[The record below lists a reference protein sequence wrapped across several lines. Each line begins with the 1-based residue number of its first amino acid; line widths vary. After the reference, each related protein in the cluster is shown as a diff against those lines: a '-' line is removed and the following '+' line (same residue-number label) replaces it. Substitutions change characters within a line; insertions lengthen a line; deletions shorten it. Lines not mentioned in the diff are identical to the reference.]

1 MHTRYTLKPYPG
13 KRRYGTVRKL
23 NVRKHTRWLLAA
35 LLVLA
40 LSVTLLVSCTET
52 PGGSD
57 TTADP
62 SVSIDVPTE
71 TDSDGNPVT
80 TEPTTPSDPTGTGEG
95 TPSGTTGE
103 PPVIEIPADDTEAG
117 PAQTEA
123 PTEAPVDPSLH
134 PGDSSLYKGV
144 LIHSVYG
151 TGKKGAEALI
161 SNGYVQ
167 LYNKSSKDIALTGAS
182 LYYKSNNN
190 NPFDQFVFPEGAIIP
205 AGGYYLV
212 RTNAP
217 ADFDPNNAVMKVE
230 HCDAEWDVYLDNKEI
245 RLLLAPSGWAIER
258 DADIT
263 TFDDAISCFVATM
276 EYHTS
281 VYALYD
287 LSRNK
292 VAVRTAM
299 EEYSGYHTVNLTRA
313 ATPELRDLRTQ
324 TSTGMINE
332 VAGSKLNEVLFSY
345 DAGIYDTALILN
357 LSAKDGYTIYYTTDG
372 SNPAL
377 ETNKNRKKY
386 TTGIMLSDTSAMGW
400 GPLTRSWSTPSV
412 STQVGG
418 HVIKA
423 YATNGTE
430 STDVFTNTYFITDDL
445 SKYDVSIMSISM
457 PAEEVIG
464 TNGFYN
470 KFLLTGSITGGRR
483 RGVGI
488 MEVFDAD
495 GDRVGNS
502 RVEMAVSGNGSSGW
516 GMKSLRIYFKG
527 INNQD
532 SGLESDL
539 NYDIFGGTARDQW
552 GQAITSFS
560 RIMIRNSG
568 NDCATSY
575 IRDAFMQ
582 STAAGLNVDYM
593 ATASTLVFING
604 EFWGVY
610 NVRERYSPEYVESHY
625 GVNKDNVTVIESD
638 YSQVH
643 TNTNADFVLSSGV
656 EGDQDPFNAMVQ
668 YMRDHNLAEQEH
680 YDYIASQMDIDSFI
694 DMWVVRLFYVARDWP
709 ENNIKIWRNKN
720 PDDPSGFDTKWHF
733 TLLDMDMGLSFYDF
747 TTQSENFFWAFDSGS
762 VCGTMM
768 RALMKNEGFK
778 QQFILRYYDLTV
790 NHFTPEYLN
799 AMFDELY
806 AERDPLMALQA
817 GRWPEGG
824 ERGKFTVSKWQS
836 ECNRIRSFLNN
847 RQPYALSHFFNYFG
861 ISEADLEHLATKKVT
876 VSFHSGRADVTVN
889 GETVQNGTVIRLENG
904 ETKTLDVLVTPKE
917 GYVITSITF
926 TDKDGKVYSVEG
938 NRVVIKTGRSGTIS
952 VAAQRLVENPDALK
966 NATLVAGATYM
977 FYLTGEGDLY
987 AWGDNRYGVLGL
999 GPTPSV
1005 VDTPTLVMQGVA
1017 KVVTSSGNAYENNDT
1032 TFATA
1037 ILTVDGRLFTVGRNT
1052 CGQLCRNGTADDGY
1066 LAEVELSFKIK
1077 DVSMGHDHL
1086 LIVDE
1091 SGNLWGIGS
1100 NSYGALGTTNVGGNV
1115 TSLTKLDTGV
1125 AMASAGR
1132 RSTVYVKND
1141 GTLWGLGDN
1150 RWKKLSQSH
1159 GDQIHTPIQ
1168 MASGIEFVDSGEHQI
1183 LAVDQSGK
1191 LYYAGWR
1198 SVNGFGQG
1206 GGNNPTLAAFSISG
1220 VKKADSYFGNVVVLS
1235 EDGKAYVYGLNT
1247 ENGIGDNAY
1256 TDGTPRQ
1263 ILEGVLDV
1271 AAGYGFTAYLME
1283 DGSLRVQG
1291 NNTYGQAGNG
1301 TTGGTVHM
1309 SVIDLPQ

>member
-1 MHTRYTLKPYPG
+1 MMKFLKHN
-13 KRRYGTVRKL
+13 RSRLWSVTVL
-23 NVRKHTRWLLAA
+23 LALALLVTLLAA
-35 LLVLA
+35 
-40 LSVTLLVSCTET
+40 CNNT
-52 PGGSD
+52 PGGTD
-57 TTADP
+57 TTTDP
-62 SVSIDVPTE
+62 SATVDTPTE

-80 TEPTTPSDPTGTGEG
+80 GEPSDTPADTGN
-95 TPSGTTGE
+95 TPDDPQNTTNPDETMGE
-103 PPVIEIPADDTEAG
+103 PPVIEIPSDETK
-117 PAQTEA
+117 
-123 PTEAPVDPSLH
+123 PTPSETDNEEETLPYDPSLH

-167 LYNKSSKDIALTGAS
+167 LYNKSDKDIALTGAS
-182 LYYKSNNN
+182 LYYKSDGN

-212 RTNAP
+212 RTNTP
-217 ADFDPNNAVMKVE
+217 NDFNPDNAVMKIE
-230 HCDAEWDVYLDNKEI
+230 HCDAEWDIYLDNKEI
-245 RLLLAPSGWAIER
+245 RLLLAPSGWSISR
-258 DADIT
+258 DEDIT
-263 TFDDAISCFVATM
+263 VFDDAVSIFVATM
-276 EYHTS
+276 EYHSS
-281 VYALYD
+281 VYSLYD

-292 VAVRTAM
+292 IALRTAM

-313 ATPELRDLRTQ
+313 ATPELRDLRTR
-324 TSTGMINE
+324 TANGTVNE
-332 VAGSKLNEVLFSY
+332 VAASKLNEVLFSY
-345 DAGIYDTALILN
+345 DAGIYDKAFILN

-377 ETNKNRKKY
+377 ATNTSRKKY

-400 GPLTRSWSTPSV
+400 GPLTRSWSEPSV
-412 STQVGG
+412 ATQVGA

-445 SKYDVSIMSISM
+445 TKYGVSIMSISM
-457 PAEEVIG
+457 PKNEVIG
-464 TNGFYN
+464 SNGFYN
-470 KFLLTGSITGGRR
+470 NFLLTGSITGGRR

-488 MEVFDAD
+488 MEVFDPK

-539 NYDIFGGTARDQW
+539 NYDIFGGTAKDQW

-582 STAAGLNVDYM
+582 STAAGLNVDTM

-610 NVRERYSPEYVESHY
+610 NVRERYSGEYVESHY
-625 GVNKDNVTVIESD
+625 GVNKDNVAVVESD

-643 TNTNADFVLSSGV
+643 TNTNADFVLSSGI
-656 EGDQDPFNAMVQ
+656 EGDQDHFNAMVQ
-668 YMRDHNLAEQEH
+668 YMREHNLADQAH
-680 YDYIASQMDIDSFI
+680 YDYIASQMDVDSFI
-694 DMWVVRLFYVARDWP
+694 DLWVVRLYYVALDWP
-709 ENNIKIWRNKN
+709 QNNIKVWRNRN
-720 PDDPSGFDTKWHF
+720 PEDPSGFDTKWHF
-733 TLLDMDMGLSFYDF
+733 TLLDMDMGLSYYDF
-747 TTQSENFFWAFDSGS
+747 STERDNFFGAFDNGS
-762 VCGTMM
+762 VCGTIM

-778 QQFILRYYDLTV
+778 QKFILRYYDV
-790 NHFTPEYLN
+790 VGNHLTPEYLN

-817 GRWPEGG
+817 GRWPESG
-824 ERGKFTVSKWQS
+824 ERGTFTVSKWQN
-836 ECNRIRSFLNN
+836 ECTRIRSFINN
-847 RQPYALSHFFNYFG
+847 RQTYALSHFYQHFG
-861 ISEADLEHLATKKVT
+861 ISEDDLEHLSQKRVT

-889 GETVQNGTVIRLENG
+889 GETVENGTVIRLEQG
-904 ETKTLDVLVTPKE
+904 ETKTLNIVATAKE
-917 GYVITSITF
+917 GYVVTSITF
-926 TDKDGKVYSVEG
+926 TDKEGNAHTVEG
-938 NRVVIKTGRSGTIS
+938 NRLVLKTGQPGTVSIS
-952 VAAQRLVENPDALK
+952 SQRIVTNPDAFK
-966 NATLVAGATYM
+966 NATITAGATYL
-977 FYLTGEGDLY
+977 FYLTGDGDLY
-987 AWGDNRYGVLGL
+987 AWGDNRYGVLGI
-999 GPTPSV
+999 GPTPTV
-1005 VDTPTLVMQGVA
+1005 VDVPTYVMSGVA
-1017 KVVTSSGNAYENNDT
+1017 KVVTSSGNAYENGDT

-1037 ILTVDGRLFTVGRNT
+1037 ILTTDGRLFTVGRNT
-1052 CGQLCRNGTADDGY
+1052 CGQLGRNGSADDANPG
-1066 LAEVELSFKIK
+1066 LVELDFKVK

-1091 SGNLWGIGS
+1091 KGNLWGIGS

-1115 TSLTKLDTGV
+1115 SSFVKLDTGV
-1125 AMASAGR
+1125 AFASAGR

-1141 GTLWGLGDN
+1141 GTLWGIGDN
-1150 RWKKLSQSH
+1150 RWKKMSQSH

-1168 MASGIEFVDSGEHQI
+1168 MASNIEFVDSGEHQI
-1183 LAVDQSGK
+1183 LAVDHTGK

-1198 SVNGFGQG
+1198 SVAGFGQG
-1206 GGNNPTLAAFSISG
+1206 GGNNPTLASLMSGG
-1220 VKKADSYFGNVVVLS
+1220 VKKADSYFGNVVALS

-1247 ENGIGDNAY
+1247 ENGIGNNAY
-1256 TDGTPRQ
+1256 TDGAPRQ
-1263 ILEGVLDV
+1263 IMEGVQDV

-1283 DGSLRVQG
+1283 DGTLLIQG
-1291 NNTYGQAGNG
+1291 NNSYGQAGNG

-1309 SVIDLPQ
+1309 SEIDLPR

>member
-1 MHTRYTLKPYPG
+1 MMKFLKHN
-13 KRRYGTVRKL
+13 RARLWSVTVL
-23 NVRKHTRWLLAA
+23 LALALLVTLLAA
-35 LLVLA
+35 
-40 LSVTLLVSCTET
+40 CTNT
-52 PGGSD
+52 PGGTD
-57 TTADP
+57 TTTDP
-62 SVSIDVPTE
+62 SATVDTPTE

-80 TEPTTPSDPTGTGEG
+80 GEPSDTPADTGN
-95 TPSGTTGE
+95 TPDDPQNTTNPDETMGE
-103 PPVIEIPADDTEAG
+103 PPVIEIPSDETK
-117 PAQTEA
+117 
-123 PTEAPVDPSLH
+123 PTPSETDNEEETLPYDPSLH

-167 LYNKSSKDIALTGAS
+167 LYNKSDKDIALTGAS
-182 LYYKSNNN
+182 LYYKSDGN

-212 RTNAP
+212 RANSP
-217 ADFDPNNAVMKVE
+217 ADFNPDNAVMKVE

-245 RLLLAPSGWAIER
+245 RLLLAPSGWSIGR
-258 DADIT
+258 DEDVT
-263 TFDDAISCFVATM
+263 TFDDAVSVFVATM
-276 EYHTS
+276 EYHSS
-281 VYALYD
+281 VYSLYD

-292 VAVRTAM
+292 IALRTAM

-313 ATPELRDLRTQ
+313 ATPELRDLRTR
-324 TSTGMINE
+324 TASGTVNE
-332 VAGSKLNEVLFSY
+332 VAASKLNEVLFSY
-345 DAGIYDTALILN
+345 DAGIYDKAFILN

-377 ETNKNRKKY
+377 ATNTSRKKY

-400 GPLTRSWSTPSV
+400 GPLTRSWSSPSV

-445 SKYDVSIMSISM
+445 TKYGVSIMSISM
-457 PAEEVIG
+457 PKDEVIG
-464 TNGFYN
+464 SQGFYN
-470 KFLLTGSITGGRR
+470 NFLLTSSITGGRR

-488 MEVFDAD
+488 MEVFDPK

-516 GMKSLRIYFKG
+516 GMKSLRIYLKG
-527 INNQD
+527 ANNQD

-539 NYDIFGGTARDQW
+539 NYDIFGGEAKDQW

-560 RIMIRNSG
+560 RFMLRNSG

-593 ATASTLVFING
+593 ASASTLVFING

-610 NVRERYSPEYVESHY
+610 NFRERYSGEYVESHY
-625 GVNKDNVTVIESD
+625 GVNKDNVAVVESD

-643 TNTNADFVLSSGV
+643 TNTNADFVLSSGI
-656 EGDQDPFNAMVQ
+656 EGDQDHFNAMVQ
-668 YMRDHNLAEQEH
+668 YMREHNLADQAH
-680 YDYIASQMDIDSFI
+680 YDYIASQMDVDSFI
-694 DMWVVRLFYVARDWP
+694 DLWVVRLYYVALDWP
-709 ENNIKIWRNKN
+709 QNNIKVWRNRN
-720 PDDPSGFDTKWHF
+720 PEDPSGFDTKWHF
-733 TLLDMDMGLSFYDF
+733 TLLDMDMGLSYYDF
-747 TTQSENFFWAFDSGS
+747 STERDNFFGAFDNGS
-762 VCGTMM
+762 VCGTIM

-778 QQFILRYYDLTV
+778 QKFILRYYDV
-790 NHFTPEYLN
+790 VGNHLTPEYLN

-817 GRWPEGG
+817 GRWPESG
-824 ERGKFTVSKWQS
+824 ERGTFTVSKWQN
-836 ECNRIRSFLNN
+836 ECTRIRSFINN
-847 RQPYALSHFFNYFG
+847 RQAYALDHFFRYFG
-861 ISEADLEHLATKKVT
+861 ISASDLEHLSTKRVT

-889 GETVQNGTVIRLENG
+889 GETVENGTVIRLEQG
-904 ETKTLDVLVTPKE
+904 ETKTLNIVATAKE
-917 GYVITSITF
+917 GYVVTSITF
-926 TDKDGKVYSVEG
+926 TDKEGNAHTVEG
-938 NRVVIKTGRSGTIS
+938 NRLVLKTGQPGTVSIS
-952 VAAQRLVENPDALK
+952 SQRIVTNPDAFK
-966 NATLVAGATYM
+966 NATITAGATYL
-977 FYLTGEGDLY
+977 FYLTGDGDLY

-999 GPTPSV
+999 GSTPTV
-1005 VDTPTLVMQGVA
+1005 VDVPTYVMSGVA
-1017 KVVTSSGNAYENNDT
+1017 KVVTSSGNAYESGDT

-1037 ILTVDGRLFTVGRNT
+1037 ILTTDGRLFTVGRNT
-1052 CGQLCRNGTADDGY
+1052 CGQLGRNGSADDANLG
-1066 LAEVELSFKIK
+1066 LVELDFKVK

-1091 SGNLWGIGS
+1091 KGNLWGIGS

-1115 TSLTKLDTGV
+1115 SSFVKLDTNV
-1125 AMASAGR
+1125 AFASAGR

-1141 GTLWGLGDN
+1141 GTLWGIGDN
-1150 RWKKLSQSH
+1150 RWKKMSQSH

-1168 MASGIEFVDSGEHQI
+1168 MASNIEFVDSGEHQI
-1183 LAVDQSGK
+1183 LVVDHTGK

-1198 SVNGFGQG
+1198 SVAGFGQG
-1206 GGNNPTLAAFSISG
+1206 GGNNPTLASLMSGG
-1220 VKKADSYFGNVVVLS
+1220 VKKADSYFGNVVALS

-1247 ENGIGDNAY
+1247 ENGIGNNAY
-1256 TDGTPRQ
+1256 TDGAPRQ
-1263 ILEGVLDV
+1263 IMEGVQDV

-1283 DGSLRVQG
+1283 DGTLLIQG
-1291 NNTYGQAGNG
+1291 NNSYGQAGNG

-1309 SVIDLPQ
+1309 SEIDLPQ